1 MRTRLTLR
9 PGQRG
14 TKRLTRRFGDRL
26 VAVRYRYDAERRR
39 RLKTVEWIVD
49 ESSWEPPASALVAVR
64 VRLDEPVLPGRV
76 KEAGGRWDPRRKVWE
91 RPYGAVRALAL
102 EEKYRPGPLTEAD
115 VVEYKALIERLYDQW
130 WQEWYDDDW
139 RYERNRPAV

>member
-14 TKRLTRRFGDRL
+14 TKRLARRFGDRL

-39 RLKTVEWIVD
+39 RLKTVEVIVD
-49 ESSWEPPASALVAVR
+49 EVPWEPPASALVAVR
-64 VRLDEPVLPGRV
+64 VRLDEPVLRGRV

-91 RPYGAVRALAL
+91 LSYGAVRALAL
-102 EEKYRPGPLTEAD
+102 EN
-115 VVEYKALIERLYDQW
+115 RLVAGH
-130 WQEWYDDDW
+130 ES
-139 RYERNRPAV
+139 